1 MTHSDRSALRLYRLA
16 QSARDG
22 QWNLERD
29 IDWSRQPRLPFWMRP
44 SQARTALSQLYHGEM
59 ATSRLCEA
67 LLADGT
73 QDGYEAQSCLGY
85 QLRDEVRHAGAY
97 ARYLEGLG
105 GIAPI
110 DDALAEALDAARRGP
125 HGNLGA
131 MLAFHIVVEGE
142 LLRLHERI
150 ARFLPCPLL
159 RDINRLVARDEAR
172 HVAFGKIYLADALG
186 AMPDEERAR
195 LYAWLHGLWRE
206 ATQSAL
212 ARRHRNPAIAVFFQ
226 HWLGNGWTKH
236 AEALAK
242 LGLRPAIAVER
253 AA

>member
-1 MTHSDRSALRLYRLA
+1 MTHSDHSALRLYPLA

-22 QWNLERD
+22 QWNMDRD

-44 SQARTALSQLYHGEM
+44 SQARAALSQLYHGEL

-67 LLADGT
+67 LLADRT
-73 QDGYEAQSCLGY
+73 EDRYEVRTCLSF
-85 QLRDEVRHAGAY
+85 QLRDEMRHADAY

-110 DDALAEALDAARRGP
+110 DDALARALDGARHGP
-125 HGNLGA
+125 HGTLGA

-142 LLRLHERI
+142 LLQLHERI

-172 HVAFGKIYLADALG
+172 HVAFGKIYLADSLDALS
-186 AMPDEERAR
+186 DDERAR
-195 LYAWLHGLWRE
+195 LYAWLHSLWHD

-212 ARRHRNPAIAVFFQ
+212 ARRHRNPAIAVFFR
-226 HWLGNGWTKH
+226 HWLGNGWPRH

-242 LGLRPAIAVER
+242 LGLAPAIAVER
-253 AA
+253 AT

>member
-1 MTHSDRSALRLYRLA
+1 MTNSDHSLLRLYRLA

-22 QWNLERD
+22 QWDLGRD
-29 IDWSRQPRLPFWMRP
+29 IDWSRPPRLPFWMRP
-44 SQARTALSQLYHGEM
+44 SQARTAVSQLYHGEL
-59 ATSRLCEA
+59 ATSQLCEA

-73 QDGYEAQSCLGY
+73 QDGYEARSCLGF
-85 QLRDEVRHAGAY
+85 QLRDELRHAGAY
-97 ARYLEGLG
+97 ERYLEGLG

-110 DDALAEALDAARRGP
+110 DDTLARALDRARQGP

-172 HVAFGKIYLADALG
+172 HVAFGKIFLADALD
-186 AMPDEERAR
+186 ALPDDERSR
-195 LYAWLHGLWRE
+195 LYDWLHGLWQD
-206 ATQSAL
+206 ATRSAL
-212 ARRHRNPAIAVFFQ
+212 ARRYRNPAIVVFFQ
-226 HWLGNGWTKH
+226 HWLGNGWGRH

-242 LGLRPAIAVER
+242 LGLTPAIAVER